1 MTDHAQ
7 AFRDIMGNWRDWN
20 RRPDTKLGFRP
31 RSLMLVGD
39 GVVSGESYSNIT
51 QSEMYADV
59 DATEAEKVQVI
70 VDDLPGQERDAV
82 YNVWLRTSRPLGV
95 PQELAYASAVTLLR
109 MAFFRRGVMGA

>member
-1 MTDHAQ
+1 MNEQ
-7 AFRDIMGNWRDWN
+7 RLRDVMANWVRWQ
-20 RRPDTKLGFRP
+20 RRPNDNLGYPP
-31 RSLMLVGD
+31 RVIGMQSG
-39 GVVSGESYSNIT
+39 GVVTSEDRDMP
-51 QSEMYADV
+51 QSEAYASV
-59 DATEAEKVQVI
+59 DDAEARTVQVI